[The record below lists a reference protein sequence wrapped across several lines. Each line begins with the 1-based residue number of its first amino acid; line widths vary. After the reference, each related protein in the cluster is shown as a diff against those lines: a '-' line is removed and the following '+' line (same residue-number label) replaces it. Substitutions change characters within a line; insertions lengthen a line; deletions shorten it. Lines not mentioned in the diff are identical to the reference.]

1 MRTKPKN
8 SFKKTY
14 DFVNLHDLRTGNKS
28 TSNERKKYINFNSS
42 KLKVLCFKC
51 VQGEER
57 SFETRVS

>member
-14 DFVNLHDLRTGNKS
+14 DFVNLHGLRTGNKS

-42 KLKVLCFKC
+42 KLKVLCFK
-51 VQGEER
+51 
-57 SFETRVS
+57 